1 MEFLSGNL
9 EEEEKEEER
18 SSKYLQAHELNR
30 AKNIIASKIVL
41 NYQLILVV
49 VVVVVVVVA
58 KKKGDIEISYASA

>member
-49 VVVVVVVVA
+49 VVVVVA